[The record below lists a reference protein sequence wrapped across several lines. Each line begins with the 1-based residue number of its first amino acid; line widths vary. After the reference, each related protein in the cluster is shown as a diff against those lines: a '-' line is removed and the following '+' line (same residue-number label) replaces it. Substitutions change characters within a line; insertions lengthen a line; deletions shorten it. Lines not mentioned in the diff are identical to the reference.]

1 MRGREN
7 QKDTILRLLREAK
20 GNPVPAYKL
29 AREGGGLQFQTR
41 IHELR
46 KEGHVIQNDMK
57 RVEGVTHST
66 YRLIENQ
73 QPDLFPHEPKEKR
86 GVWLEVVGRRF

>member
-7 QKDTILRLLREAK
+7 QKDTVLRLLREAR

-41 IHELR
+41 IYELR
-46 KEGHVIQNDMK
+46 KDGHVIQNDMK

-73 QPDLFPHEPKEKR
+73 QPDLFPEQPTKR
-86 GVWLEVVGRRF
+86 GGHWSEVLGRMI